1 MTSIILALCLTLAAT
16 GCAVLPLAL
25 DRTTLPLSRSVLVK
39 LEEAQ
44 RLIDTAEAVQNRNV
58 KAAASGQLR
67 DAHGSVSGAYSRWS
81 NDEAKELP
89 EVRTMVIDE

>member
-1 MTSIILALCLTLAAT
+1 MTSIIPALCLTLAAT

-25 DRTTLPLSRSVLVK
+25 DRTTLPSSRSVLVK

-44 RLIDTAEAVQNRNV
+44 HLIDTAETVRNRNV
-58 KAAASGQLR
+58 KAAAGGR
-67 DAHGSVSGAYSRWS
+67 PKDAHGSVSGAYSRWS

-89 EVRTMVIDE
+89 EVATMVIDE